1 MKLKKIIGLMAVAGI
16 ALPGAAMA
24 TDGYFSH
31 GYGMKAKGMGGAATA
46 MSDDAFGGANNPASM
61 VFAGDRLDVGVDL
74 FSPKRA
80 ASRTG
85 SANSFGLGD
94 PGRNGSTNSDS
105 NYFAIP
111 EFGYNKMINKDL
123 SLGVSVYG
131 NGGMNS
137 DYGAN
142 TVTSN
147 GCPTGAGPKNILCG
161 TSRLGVDLMQLIVAP
176 TVAFKISPNHSFGIS
191 PLIGYQRFKAEGLQA
206 FAPNSA
212 SPSNLTNNGYDN
224 SFGYGVR
231 VGYMG
236 KITPSLTVGAAYA
249 TRMNFEKFS
258 KYQGLFAEQGDFDI
272 PENYNVG
279 IAFKAT
285 PELTLAADY
294 QRINYGD
301 VKSIANPSSNPGRYG
316 NSGAAGF
323 GWSSINVV
331 KLGASYQYN
340 KHWTLRAGYNHS
352 DNPIQSRD
360 VTFNILAPGI
370 VKDHATLGMT
380 YLTDVGNELTVAYMH
395 AFENKVSGASSF
407 GGTDT
412 ISMYQNSLGVAY
424 SWKM

>member
-1 MKLKKIIGLMAVAGI
+1 MKLKKLIGLMAVAGL
-16 ALPGAAMA
+16 ALPGAALA
-24 TDGYFSH
+24 TDGYYSH

-74 FSPKRA
+74 FSPKRE

-85 SANSFGLGD
+85 SAAFGGALNGD
-94 PGRNGSTNSDS
+94 VQSDS

-111 EFGYNKMINKDL
+111 EFGYNKMLNKDL

-137 DYGAN
+137 DYAALPSGFN
-142 TVTSN
+142 LL
-147 GCPTGAGPKNILCG
+147 GGTG
-161 TSRLGVDLMQLIVAP
+161 RLGVDLMQLIVAP
-176 TVAFKISPNHSFGIS
+176 TAAYKITPNHSFGIS
-191 PLIGYQRFKAEGLQA
+191 PLIGYQRFRAEGLDG
-206 FAPNSA
+206 FGI
-212 SPSNLTNNGYDN
+212 TNQGYDD

-236 KITPSLTVGAAYA
+236 KITPSLTIGAAYA
-249 TRMNFEKFS
+249 SRMNFEKFD
-258 KYQGLFAEQGDFDI
+258 KYKGLFAEQGDFDI

-279 IAFKAT
+279 IAFKAM
-285 PELTLAADY
+285 PDLTFALDY

-301 VKSIANPSSNPGRYG
+301 VKSIANAG
-316 NSGAAGF
+316 NSSQVNGVPFGASNGSGF
-323 GWSSINVV
+323 GWKSINVV
-331 KLGASYQYN
+331 KLGAEYQYN
-340 KHWTLRAGYNHS
+340 KRWTLRAGYNHS
-352 DNPIQSRD
+352 DNPIQPSE

-370 VKDHATLGMT
+370 IKDHATLGMT
-380 YLTDVGNELTVAYMH
+380 YLTDAGNELTVAYMH
-395 AFENKVSGASSF
+395 AFENTVTGPDGTPV

-412 ISMYQNSLGVAY
+412 IKMYQNSLGVAY

>member
-1 MKLKKIIGLMAVAGI
+1 MAVAGL
-16 ALPGAAMA
+16 ALPGAALA

-74 FSPKRA
+74 FSPKRE

-85 SANSFGLGD
+85 TAAGGALNGD
-94 PGRNGSTNSDS
+94 VQSDS

-111 EFGYNKMINKDL
+111 EFGYNKMLNKDL
-123 SLGVSVYG
+123 SLGVTVYG

-137 DYGAN
+137 DYAPLAN
-142 TVTSN
+142 GSN
-147 GCPTGAGPKNILCG
+147 FLGGQG
-161 TSRLGVDLMQLIVAP
+161 RLGVDLMQLIVAP
-176 TVAFKISPNHSFGIS
+176 TAAYKITPNHSFGIS
-191 PLIGYQRFKAEGLQA
+191 PLIGYQRFRAEGLQG
-206 FAPNSA
+206 FGI
-212 SPSNLTNNGYDN
+212 NNPGYDD

-236 KITPSLTVGAAYA
+236 KITPSLTIGAAYA
-249 TRMNFEKFS
+249 SRMNFDKLD
-258 KYQGLFAEQGDFDI
+258 KYNNLFAEQGDFDI

-279 IAFKAT
+279 VAFKAT
-285 PELTLAADY
+285 PDLTFALDY

-301 VKSIANPSSNPGRYG
+301 VKSINNPSTNILLGNAPGASNGP
-316 NSGAAGF
+316 GF

-340 KHWTLRAGYNHS
+340 KHWTLRGGYNHS

-370 VKDHATLGMT
+370 VKDHATLGVT
-380 YLTDVGNELTVAYMH
+380 YLTNAGNELTVSYMH
-395 AFENKVSGASSF
+395 AFENTVTGSTIAAFGP

-412 ISMYQNSLGVAY
+412 IKMYQNSLGVAY